1 MKELIPMD
9 DYGVFADTKNTARVN
24 SLFVAKFFEKQHFH
38 VLRDIAKITDTKS
51 GLSEE
56 FIKCNFTADT
66 YKDSTGRKLPCCQ
79 MTRDGF
85 TMLVMGYSGAKAMH
99 FKELYIKRFNEME
112 RFIKTLML
120 TRKEFPL
127 LTEQIRFIH
136 KNPKPYHY
144 SNECDMINRIVIGM
158 TAKKFRELNN
168 IPKGESIRPYLTEE
182 QLNSLEK
189 LQIIDVGL
197 MVVEPDLKK
206 RKLILESYLIN
217 MERAA

>member
-24 SLFVAKFFEKQHFH
+24 SLFVAKFFEKQHKH
-38 VLRDIAKITDTKS
+38 VLRDISKITEPKS

-56 FIKCNFTADT
+56 FIKNNFTADT

-112 RFIKTLML
+112 HFIKMLML
-120 TRKEFPL
+120 TRKEFPM

>member
-56 FIKCNFTADT
+56 FIKNNFTTDT

-182 QLNSLEK
+182 QLNTLEK

-206 RKLILESYLIN
+206 RKVILESYLIN

>member
-1 MKELIPMD
+1 M
-9 DYGVFADTKNTARVN
+9 
-24 SLFVAKFFEKQHFH
+24 AKFFEKQHFH

-56 FIKCNFTADT
+56 FIKNNFTTDT

-182 QLNSLEK
+182 QLNTLEK

-206 RKLILESYLIN
+206 RKVILESYLIN

>member
-1 MKELIPMD
+1 MQTLRTLQELIA
-9 DYGVFADTKNTARVN
+9 YLWL
-24 SLFVAKFFEKQHFH
+24 SFFEKQHKH
-38 VLRDIAKITDTKS
+38 VLRDISKITEPKS

-56 FIKCNFTADT
+56 FIKNNFTTDT

-182 QLNSLEK
+182 QLNTLEK

>member
-1 MKELIPMD
+1 M
-9 DYGVFADTKNTARVN
+9 
-24 SLFVAKFFEKQHFH
+24 AKFFEKQHFH

-56 FIKCNFTADT
+56 FIKNNFTTDT

-99 FKELYIKRFNEME
+99 FKELYIKRFYEME

-217 MERAA
+217 MECAA